1 MLKLEKKPIEHLKN
15 KISAIPYILSPEV
28 ILFIFVTA
36 AFISN
41 LPNLSPLLSIMEA
54 IAFIL
59 FAIAGIKTC
68 RNNEGKKYLYC
79 FHSVIRPK
87 CVWICQKSFILH
99 NDSKCPQKEFVRE
112 LMDIQ
117 KELKGTSVG
126 TAYMITHTL
135 IKDHILKTFSNVYV
149 REAYYGKV
157 GQRRYDLRNK
167 NCDTCKVKSCSTKQK
182 KDKDTFFCIRID
194 L

>member
-1 MLKLEKKPIEHLKN
+1 MLFSVCSEYFLFDIDIEPDFEKATFTVPKEWLLDTIMKSEQSSMEEAVNFLEEE
-15 KISAIPYILSPEV
+15 Y
-28 ILFIFVTA
+28 T
-36 AFISN
+36 
-41 LPNLSPLLSIMEA
+41 
-54 IAFIL
+54 
-59 FAIAGIKTC
+59 
-68 RNNEGKKYLYC
+68 R
-79 FHSVIRPK
+79 
-87 CVWICQKSFILH
+87 
-99 NDSKCPQKEFVRE
+99 
-112 LMDIQ
+112 MDIQ

-157 GQRRYDLRNK
+157 GQRRYDLRNI

>member
-68 RNNEGKKYLYC
+68 RNN
-79 FHSVIRPK
+79 
-87 CVWICQKSFILH
+87 
-99 NDSKCPQKEFVRE
+99 
-112 LMDIQ
+112 
-117 KELKGTSVG
+117 KGFLT
-126 TAYMITHTL
+126 
-135 IKDHILKTFSNVYV
+135 DFP
-149 REAYYGKV
+149 
-157 GQRRYDLRNK
+157 
-167 NCDTCKVKSCSTKQK
+167 
-182 KDKDTFFCIRID
+182 
-194 L
+194 